1 MTITGVTEDGKY
13 IVSSWGNKYILDPN
27 EVSTGSNGEETW
39 FTYSVTTFE

>member
-27 EVSTGSNGEETW
+27 EVSTGSNGEETG